1 MKNPEKII
9 EVKNR
14 HDFRHWLEKNHSQ
27 KESIW
32 IRLNKVDKSGL
43 KPAEA
48 LEEALCFG
56 WIDSIIKRQDET
68 YYLKK
73 FSPRRPKSNWS
84 EFNKKLVSK
93 LLKEGRIAPPGLRAI
108 ETAKRNGSWNKP
120 DNLPD
125 VTPAML
131 GELYAVLIG
140 AGLEVEKFDSLNAS
154 QKKNY
159 CFYYFAAKKVE
170 TRLKRVK
177 RIIDSIENG
186 PYLF

>member
-1 MKNPEKII
+1 METVLEFRERN
-9 EVKNR
+9 
-14 HDFRHWLEKNHSQ
+14 DFRKWLEENHSQ

-73 FSPRRPKSNWS
+73 FSPRRAKSNWS
-84 EFNKKLVSK
+84 EFNKKLVFK
-93 LLKEGRIAPPGLRAI
+93 LEKEGRIASPGLRAI
-108 ETAKRNGSWNKP
+108 ETAKKNGSWDKP

-125 VTPAML
+125 ATPAML
-131 GELYAVLIG
+131 GELRAVLTRE
-140 AGLEVEKFDSLNAS
+140 GLEGEKFDSLNAS

-159 CFYYFAAKKVE
+159 CFYYFTAKKEE
-170 TRLKRVK
+170 TRLNRLK
-177 RIIDSIENG
+177 RILDSIEHG
-186 PYLF
+186 PFLF